1 MSATDT
7 GEESRVCFPHS
18 YRPRSRWSRSPKS
31 GGMESGLLEMSVVR
45 KAGGVRTQA
54 ATHTLKRWVAL
65 RGSGFKAYGCLLLF
79 GLDPNL
85 PQLAIRHHA
94 FPHPSVLGSY
104 LVSTRNATTF
114 LSLVLCPLL
123 SEIGS
128 CHFCPMVVT
137 QVPVFP
143 NLSNTGPY
151 HFDLF
156 VFPLSVVTHASYENL
171 FFLSELHL
179 AGRILKTLI
188 SEAL

>member
-1 MSATDT
+1 M
-7 GEESRVCFPHS
+7 
-18 YRPRSRWSRSPKS
+18 
-31 GGMESGLLEMSVVR
+31 VR
-45 KAGGVRTQA
+45 KAGGVRIPAVTQM
-54 ATHTLKRWVAL
+54 LKRWVAL
-65 RGSGFKAYGCLLLF
+65 RGSGFKAYGRLLLF

-85 PQLAIRHHA
+85 PQHAIRHHT
-94 FPHPSVLGSY
+94 FPHPSVLGNY

-128 CHFCPMVVT
+128 CHFCPVVVT

-156 VFPLSVVTHASYENL
+156 VFPLSVVTHANYKNL
-171 FFLSELHL
+171 FFWSKLHL
-179 AGRILKTLI
+179 AGRIFKTLV